1 MKLSKHFSL
10 EELCKSQT
18 ATRLGIDNLAK
29 DENVITNLKKIC
41 ENILEP
47 IRENYGI
54 PFSPNSAYRSPKLN
68 NAVGS
73 SHKSQHLKGQAVDI
87 EIPSIDNYQLAQW
100 IRNNLD
106 FDQLILE
113 FYNGESSSGWVHVSL
128 CDDNRKQI
136 LKAYKN
142 SISVNSSLN

>member
-1 MKLSKHFSL
+1 MKLTKHFSL

-18 ATRLGIDNLAK
+18 AIRLGIDNLAK
-29 DENVITNLKKIC
+29 DENVIINLKTIC

-54 PFSPNSAYRSPKLN
+54 PFSPNSGYRSPKLN

-87 EIPSIDNYQLAQW
+87 EIPSIDNYDLAQW
-100 IRNNLD
+100 IRNNLN

-113 FYNGESSSGWVHVSL
+113 FYNGQPSSGWVHVSFAEE
-128 CDDNRKQI
+128 NRKQ
-136 LKAYKN
+136 LLTFNGKDWN
-142 SISVNSSLN
+142 SGLVK

>member
-29 DENVITNLKKIC
+29 DENVITNLKIIC

-87 EIPSIDNYQLAQW
+87 EIPSIDNYELAQW

-113 FYNGESSSGWVHVSL
+113 FYNG
-128 CDDNRKQI
+128 
-136 LKAYKN
+136 
-142 SISVNSSLN
+142 

>member
-18 ATRLGIDNLAK
+18 ATRLGINNLAK
-29 DENVITNLKKIC
+29 DKNVITNLKKIC

-73 SHKSQHLKGQAVDI
+73 YHKSQHLKGQAVDI
-87 EIPSIDNYQLAQW
+87 EIPSIDNYELAQW

-113 FYNGESSSGWVHVSL
+113 FYNGEPSSGWVHVSFAEE
-128 CDDNRKQI
+128 NRKQ
-136 LKAYKN
+136 LLTFNGKDWN
-142 SISVNSSLN
+142 SGLVK

>member
-1 MKLSKHFSL
+1 MKLSNHFSL

-29 DENVITNLKKIC
+29 DENVITNLKTIC

-47 IRENYGI
+47 VRENYGI
-54 PFSPNSAYRSPKLN
+54 PFSPNSGYRSNKLN

-73 SHKSQHLKGQAVDI
+73 SSKSQHLKGQAVDI
-87 EIPSIDNYQLAQW
+87 EIPTIDNYELANW

-113 FYNGESSSGWVHVSL
+113 FYNGEPSSGWVHVSFSEE
-128 CDDNRKQI
+128 NRKQ
-136 LKAYKN
+136 LLTFNGKDWQSGLVK
-142 SISVNSSLN
+142 

>member
-29 DENVITNLKKIC
+29 DENVITNLKTIC

-113 FYNGESSSGWVHVSL
+113 FYNGEPSSGWVHVSFAEE
-128 CDDNRKQI
+128 NRKQ
-136 LKAYKN
+136 LLTFNGKDWN
-142 SISVNSSLN
+142 SGLVK

>member
-18 ATRLGIDNLAK
+18 AIRLGIDNLAK
-29 DENVITNLKKIC
+29 DENIITNLRTIC

-73 SHKSQHLKGQAVDI
+73 SHKSQHLKGQAVDV
-87 EIPSIDNYQLAQW
+87 EIPSIDNYELAQW

-113 FYNGESSSGWVHVSL
+113 FYNGEPSSGWAHVSFA
-128 CDDNRKQI
+128 DENRKQI
-136 LKAYKN
+136 LTFNGKDWN
-142 SISVNSSLN
+142 SGLVK

>member
-29 DENVITNLKKIC
+29 DENIITNLKTIC

-87 EIPSIDNYQLAQW
+87 EIPSIDNYELAQW

-113 FYNGESSSGWVHVSL
+113 FYNGEPSSGWVHVSFAEE
-128 CDDNRKQI
+128 NRKQ
-136 LKAYKN
+136 LLTFNGKDWN
-142 SISVNSSLN
+142 SGLVK